1 MKDFRD
7 RIAVVTGAAS
17 GIGRALA
24 GRFAAEGMKVVLADV
39 EEAALARASREMAG
53 AGAEVDAV
61 VTDVSSEASVEA
73 LAERTYSRYG
83 AVHIVCNNAG
93 VASHPAPC
101 WSQSAG
107 DWSWVL
113 GVNLCGVI
121 HGVRAF
127 VPRMIE
133 GGHEGHVVNTA
144 SVAGLT
150 TSPFLGPYHV
160 SKHAVVALSECLQM
174 ELQTAG
180 ARLRASV
187 LCPAWVK
194 TRIVDAGRNRPG
206 GASAPP
212 LSGAVETQIRA
223 LVDAGLDPG
232 VIAERVLEAIRGE
245 QFWIL
250 THPDFNAAISQRASS
265 IVEGRNPEVMT
276 RLG

>member
-39 EEAALARASREMAG
+39 EEAALAKASREMAA

-61 VTDVSSEASVEA
+61 VTDVSSAASVDA
-73 LAERTYSRYG
+73 LAERAYSRFG

-107 DWSWVL
+107 DWGWVL
-113 GVNLCGVI
+113 GVNLWGVI

-133 GGHEGHVVNTA
+133 GGQEGHVVNTA

-180 ARLRASV
+180 TRLRASV
-187 LCPAWVK
+187 LCPAWVR
-194 TRIVDAGRNRPG
+194 TRIVDSGRNRPG
-206 GASAPP
+206 EAGAARPA
-212 LSGAVETQIRA
+212 GAVETQIRA
-223 LVDAGLDPG
+223 LVEAGLDPD
-232 VIAERVLEAIRGE
+232 VIAGRVLEAIRGE

-250 THPDFNAAISQRASS
+250 THPDFNAAIAQRASS